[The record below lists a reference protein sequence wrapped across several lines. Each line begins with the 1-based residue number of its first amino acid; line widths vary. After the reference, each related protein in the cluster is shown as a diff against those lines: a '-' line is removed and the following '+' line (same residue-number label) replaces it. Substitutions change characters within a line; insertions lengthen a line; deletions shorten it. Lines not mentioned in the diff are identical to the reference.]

1 MDGRGRPGA
10 RTQPADPHSPA
21 RSPAAVRSPAQG
33 GDRCGA
39 PAPRCGPLG
48 PAARTRYVSPNPR
61 PRLVA
66 LRGGAGRGPGPAAA
80 GGAERGGGGRGGAG
94 SPGPA
99 VVILGLRALAV
110 LQLLPRGLDSG
121 PSSSLP
127 SDTQGFPWN
136 IHFKSFLVCEVT
148 KPETPLLVVECV
160 IVPCV
165 KEIRFT
171 N

>member
-1 MDGRGRPGA
+1 MRSSGAAMRAAGPGRTNTLRL
-10 RTQPADPHSPA
+10 TQPQATIGRAS
-21 RSPAAVRSPAQG
+21 
-33 GDRCGA
+33 
-39 PAPRCGPLG
+39 
-48 PAARTRYVSPNPR
+48 
-61 PRLVA
+61 
-66 LRGGAGRGPGPAAA
+66 GGAGRGPGPAAA